1 MGTAHTSQYLNLL
14 ILNCFLPFPGK
25 YYNYDSSGSDTS
37 SSIMSDQC
45 AGQWFLG
52 ACGLDQGEFEVRE
65 GAAWCGCGKIGPV
78 AGGKQQLGWHKLG
91 LHFRASVGG
100 TCPLSHSAH
109 YSGSCWMGTME
120 YILNQNPLTERP

>member
-1 MGTAHTSQYLNLL
+1 MSWGPKPS
-14 ILNCFLPFPGK
+14 ILNCFLHFPGK

-65 GAAWCGCGKIGPV
+65 GAAWCE
-78 AGGKQQLGWHKLG
+78 LG
-91 LHFRASVGG
+91 
-100 TCPLSHSAH
+100 
-109 YSGSCWMGTME
+109 
-120 YILNQNPLTERP
+120 